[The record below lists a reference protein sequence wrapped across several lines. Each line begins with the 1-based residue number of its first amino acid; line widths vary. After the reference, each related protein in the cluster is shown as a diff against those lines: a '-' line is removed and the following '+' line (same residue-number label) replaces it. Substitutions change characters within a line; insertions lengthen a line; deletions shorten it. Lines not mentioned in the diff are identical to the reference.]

1 MTGTTPKDVIIQG
14 DALAKLKELPSES
27 VDCCITSPPYF
38 GLRDYGVDGQIGL
51 EESPEAYVS
60 KLVEVFREVRRVL
73 KKEGTLW
80 LNLGDSYA
88 GNGPQHERATDA
100 DIRTATVGNLLN
112 KVQHRQGTVKGL
124 KPKDLIGIPW
134 MVAFALRADGWY
146 LRSDIIWCLSGGVK
160 VYARTQKG
168 DMPTSVK
175 DLVRLDPKTVKL
187 WNGEKW
193 TQVVSWRE
201 NPRPD
206 QPIEITLR
214 SGERI
219 GCTPD
224 HVWPTQRGNIKTADL
239 VVGDRI
245 LTTTLPGPDN
255 PCSPELIPDEIGWFV
270 GLYLAEGSRSN
281 DCIQIA
287 GHIKEAER
295 RARLEKIAS
304 RYGSISRDHQTSG
317 NAETINI
324 YSKVLNAIIDTY
336 LGGKTAKD
344 KHLSNACWQRSNGF
358 LQSLLEGYLSGDG
371 SYDQANDRWRLGF
384 TRNYYLESDL
394 RTICA
399 RLGYHLTIRSSVSK
413 IGEKEYPSFKGEIR
427 FTRSNHHNNRD
438 MGEIITIG
446 NSRGRK
452 FWDIEVED
460 DPHLFA
466 LASGVL
472 THNCKPNCMPESV
485 TDRPTKAHEY
495 IFLLS
500 KSQKYYYDGEAI
512 KEPAAPYRKCG
523 KGAEYCDENADP
535 KGGGFRGKG
544 GLKAWRPDET
554 GRNKRTVWTVATK
567 PFAEAHFATFPPA
580 LIEPCILAGTSEKGY
595 CPECGKPWIRQVGKQ
610 TIYLSNAAK
619 AGTTALAG
627 KGHTS
632 SQVRE
637 NHDIRL
643 GPCTQ
648 TETIGWL
655 PSCQCSCDPV
665 PAVVLD
671 PFFGAGT
678 TGLMAKKLGRHFI
691 GIELNEAYVGMAQ
704 KRIAAV
710 PNRLDNWM

>member
-1 MTGTTPKDVIIQG
+1 MTGTTPNVDTVIQG
-14 DALAKLKELPSES
+14 DALTRLKELSSEA
-27 VDCCITSPPYF
+27 VDCCITSPPYY
-38 GLRDYGVDGQIGL
+38 GLRDYGVEGQIGL

-80 LNLGDSYA
+80 LNLGDTFAS
-88 GNGPQHERATDA
+88 GGTGGCSPKSTLNGGKG
-100 DIRTATVGNLLN
+100 VGESEKLRLM
-112 KVQHRQGTVKGL
+112 KQSPRKIPDGL

-134 MVAFALRADGWY
+134 MVAFALRADGWW
-146 LRSDIIWCLSGGVK
+146 LRSDIIWANLS
-160 VYARTQKG
+160 
-168 DMPTSVK
+168 M
-175 DLVRLDPKTVKL
+175 VRPF
-187 WNGEKW
+187 
-193 TQVVSWRE
+193 Q
-201 NPRPD
+201 
-206 QPIEITLR
+206 
-214 SGERI
+214 
-219 GCTPD
+219 
-224 HVWPTQRGNIKTADL
+224 
-239 VVGDRI
+239 
-245 LTTTLPGPDN
+245 
-255 PCSPELIPDEIGWFV
+255 SP
-270 GLYLAEGSRSN
+270 
-281 DCIQIA
+281 
-287 GHIKEAER
+287 
-295 RARLEKIAS
+295 
-304 RYGSISRDHQTSG
+304 
-317 NAETINI
+317 
-324 YSKVLNAIIDTY
+324 
-336 LGGKTAKD
+336 
-344 KHLSNACWQRSNGF
+344 
-358 LQSLLEGYLSGDG
+358 
-371 SYDQANDRWRLGF
+371 
-384 TRNYYLESDL
+384 
-394 RTICA
+394 
-399 RLGYHLTIRSSVSK
+399 
-413 IGEKEYPSFKGEIR
+413 
-427 FTRSNHHNNRD
+427 
-438 MGEIITIG
+438 
-446 NSRGRK
+446 
-452 FWDIEVED
+452 
-460 DPHLFA
+460 
-466 LASGVL
+466 
-472 THNCKPNCMPESV
+472 KPNCMPESV

-567 PFAEAHFATFPPA
+567 PFAEAHFATFPEK

-595 CPECGKPWIRQVGKQ
+595 CPACGKAWERQVGKQ

-678 TGLMAKKLGRHFI
+678 TGLMAKKLGRHYI
-691 GIELNEAYVGMAQ
+691 GIELNEAYIGMAQ